1 MHGRDSR
8 VHQIFLHLHLSYANS
23 ITWIRVGLSQSIQDQ
38 IHSHRPD
45 THDLRVVLPAMTV
58 QATSTLL
65 TILRALDSADEYNQ
79 GRQEIDA
86 ASFGI

>member
-1 MHGRDSR
+1 
-8 VHQIFLHLHLSYANS
+8 
-23 ITWIRVGLSQSIQDQ
+23 VGLSQSIQTEFQ
-38 IHSHRPD
+38 VHCPD

-58 QATSTLL
+58 EATSTLL
-65 TILRALDSADEYNQ
+65 TILRALDSAYEYNQ